1 MPSRHGSSKGM
12 FTSTGAGIQTGL
24 GDEPKEYDRGARVR
38 LGLPSLRVEGIPSG
52 TCSNSD
58 AAGLSLHI

>member
-1 MPSRHGSSKGM
+1 M